1 VDKGNLRSRLLAST
15 FIIVGIY
22 YINKNVTCTDSFYK
36 LNYYIYQEYYKAQD
50 YFNNK
55 LVLKEDSSIEKNKK
69 LEISEQYYESAT
81 ALINDEKYDEAIVK
95 LIHVISEDTKRYQD
109 AQMKIDILEN
119 IQLANKHY
127 YNNDKINVV
136 KYVRAV
142 LALDPKNT
150 DILSLRKASG
160 IIDIMGYPLKY
171 PNELANKAWHAEF
184 ETYSY
189 FKRTITFH
197 EDGTLELLY
206 TSAPV
211 ASTVLPVTLTFKG
224 TYKLTDEDGING
236 TWTANRLNDPSIKYD
251 GNFSLI
257 TGPTD
262 KLSELCIWDQNTFD
276 IFTGY
281 YS

>member
-1 VDKGNLRSRLLAST
+1 MDRKNFRNRVLAST

-22 YINKNVTCTDSFYK
+22 YINKNITCTDSYYK
-36 LNYYIYQEYYKAQD
+36 LNYYIYQQYYKAQD
-50 YFNNK
+50 YFNNT
-55 LVLKEDSSIEKNKK
+55 LVNNKDSLTEQNKQ

-81 ALINDEKYDEAIVK
+81 VLMNDKKYDEAIMK
-95 LIHVISEDTKRYQD
+95 LIHVISEDTKRYKD

-127 YNNDKINVV
+127 YNNDQINVV
-136 KYVRAV
+136 KYLRAV
-142 LALDPKNT
+142 LALDPQNT
-150 DILSLRKASG
+150 DILSLRKSSG

-171 PNELANKAWHAEF
+171 PNKLVNNAWHAEF

-197 EDGTLELLY
+197 ADGTLELLY

-211 ASTVLPVTLTFKG
+211 ASSVRPVTLTFKG
-224 TYKLTDEDGING
+224 TYKLTDEDGTNG
-236 TWTANRLNDPSIKYD
+236 TWTANRINDPSIKYD
-251 GNFSLI
+251 GNFILI

-262 KLSELCIWDQNTFD
+262 ELSELCIWDQNTFD